1 MHPGLATRQLE
12 RWGAR
17 DYGSAGATLRGTML
31 ASIPLLAVVVVIYN
45 LVALTSPGMLDQTF
59 FSLQLLS
66 GADWSLRVSDA
77 IVALG
82 LILLYVE
89 IVKSTRTSNAS
100 MLDHLLSM
108 LVFVICLLEFVSL
121 RSFGT
126 ATFFLILL
134 ITFVDVVAGFTVG
147 IRTARRDIEIDR

>member
-1 MHPGLATRQLE
+1 
-12 RWGAR
+12 
-17 DYGSAGATLRGTML
+17 ML
-31 ASIPLLAVVVVIYN
+31 ASLPLLAIVVVIYN
-45 LVALTSPGMLDQTF
+45 LVALTDPGMFDATF
-59 FSLQLLS
+59 FSLHLLS
-66 GADWSLRVSDA
+66 GADWTLRVSDA
-77 IVALG
+77 IVTLG

-121 RSFGT
+121 RTFGT

-134 ITFVDVVAGFTVG
+134 ITFVDILAGFTVG
-147 IRTARRDIEIDR
+147 IRTARRDIDISN